1 MIMPESSQSLLPGF
15 AETRRFNPSQRRAFG
30 SVPGLLEGIVDIPEF
45 HQLDALALRRVEPDA
60 IRRGLFGVQ
69 GNLAVRGVALNPAQ
83 YKAIIRHQPSFLAA
97 IRAGVMASS
106 THNNDLR
113 YQEKQYRSALASLDS
128 KHVRHEKIL
137 EGLSS
142 ETGNL
147 QKLADWQK
155 APGYARTSEVD
166 LRVQVTQAWQGSF
179 MNILSVLRDQHRL
192 QPEEHSAMEQ
202 ALSYR
207 LFKGSQRDR
216 MAAWGGMLGVSQTYN
231 NAVTILF
238 EQSDR
243 QIAQAHED
251 LSGRLADFYHANGLS
266 PK

>member
-1 MIMPESSQSLLPGF
+1 MKLPETSQSLLPGF
-15 AETRRFNPSQRRAFG
+15 AETQRFNPSQRRAFG

-45 HQLDALALRRVEPDA
+45 HQLDALALRRVEPDT
-60 IRRGLFGVQ
+60 IRRGLFDVR
-69 GNLAVRGVALNPAQ
+69 GNLAVDGVALNPAQ

-97 IRAGVMASS
+97 IRAGVMAAS
-106 THNNDLR
+106 THDNDLR

-128 KHVRHEKIL
+128 KHVRHEKVL
-137 EGLSS
+137 QGLSN
-142 ETGNL
+142 EADNL
-147 QKLADWQK
+147 QKLAAWQK
-155 APGYARTSEVD
+155 APGYARTNEMD

-192 QPEEHSAMEQ
+192 HPEEHSAMEQ
-202 ALSYR
+202 ALAYR

-216 MAAWGGMLGVSQTYN
+216 MAAWGGMLDVSQTYN
-231 NAVTILF
+231 NAVTVLF

-243 QIAQAHED
+243 QIAKTHEE
-251 LSGRLADFYHANGLS
+251 LSGRLADFYDANGLL